1 MSSNYSPVSGITPGA
16 QSEFRNQGGQ
26 AARPRDAATLIVVR
40 ELKGKPSI
48 LMGKR
53 SANHKFMPN
62 KYVFPGGRVDPCDS
76 RLTLPTDLRAPVQ
89 RRLAKHV
96 ARRVTQGRLRAT
108 ALAAIRETFEET
120 GLVIGAPAKQKLTSA
135 NSDWQNYFSHG
146 VRPPLEALDFIARAI
161 TPPQRVRRFDTR
173 FFMVSDQYLASDPED
188 MSRASG
194 ELTGLHWLT
203 PAEAYDLDLPLITKQ
218 VLKIVEARLAFDPA
232 KRHTKPATFVRFKGN
247 KPLISDL

>member
-1 MSSNYSPVSGITPGA
+1 MSSSYRPVSGITPGA
-16 QSEFRNQGGQ
+16 RSEFRSQSGSTV
-26 AARPRDAATLIVVR
+26 RPRDAATLIVMR
-40 ELKGKPSI
+40 EVKGKPAI

-53 SANHKFMPN
+53 SPNHKFMPN

-76 RLTLPTDLRAPVQ
+76 RLIVPTDLRAPVQ

-96 ARRVTQGRLRAT
+96 QKNVSANRLRAT

-120 GLVIGAPAKQKLTSA
+120 GLVVGAPAKEKLSSSNA
-135 NSDWQNYFSHG
+135 DWHNYFSHG

-173 FFMVSDQYLASDPED
+173 FFMISDQYLATDPED

-194 ELTGLHWLT
+194 ELTGLHWIA
-203 PAEAYDLDLPLITKQ
+203 PKDAYDLDLPLITKQ
-218 VLKIVEARLAFDPA
+218 VLEIVESRLAIAPA
-232 KRHTKPATFVRFKGN
+232 KRHSQPATFVRFQYN
-247 KPLISDL
+247 KPLVTRL

>member
-1 MSSNYSPVSGITPGA
+1 MSSNYQPVSGITPGA
-16 QSEFRNQGGQ
+16 RSEFRGSAGRS
-26 AARPRDAATLIVVR
+26 ARPRDAATLIIIR
-40 ELKGKPSI
+40 ELKGKPFI

-53 SANHKFMPN
+53 SPNHKFMPN

-76 RLTLPTDLRAPVQ
+76 RLSLPTDLRAPVR

-96 ARRVTQGRLRAT
+96 DKRTTEARLRAT

-120 GLVIGAPAKQKLTSA
+120 GLVVGAPTKTPLSSA
-135 NSDWQNYFSHG
+135 NADWQNYFAHG

-173 FFMVSDQYLASDPED
+173 FFMISDQYLASDPED

-194 ELTGLHWLT
+194 ELTGLHWIS
-203 PAEAYDLDLPLITKQ
+203 PAEAHDLDLPLITKQ
-218 VLKIVEARLAFDPA
+218 VLKIVETRLTINPA
-232 KRHTKPATFVRFKGN
+232 KRHAKPATFVRFRHN
-247 KPLISDL
+247 KSVISDL